1 MTTNKVVQV
10 LTFLLAI
17 STFAVAARADIL
29 YATYDPSNPS
39 VTFPTKV
46 EAMSFSTDQNIYGA
60 EFSPTVTGQVES
72 LTAAIAVNYI
82 GAGQGPT
89 TNEATFQFNLFAG
102 NVVDPFF
109 DTPIDT
115 FSQTINTPGDVITSI
130 TFASALN
137 PVLTA
142 GQMYWLYMGTS
153 PGGAQPLDWGV
164 PSSTGVSGVVDDASS
179 FVGGPAVHIESTTTQ
194 PAFVVNGGGN
204 PNGGN
209 TTPEPGY
216 SILVGFGMVLL
227 SVFRL
232 RMRRKA
238 GVLS

>member
-46 EAMSFSTDQNIYGA
+46 EAMSFATDQNIYGA

-72 LTAAIAVNYI
+72 LTAAIAVNNI
-82 GAGQGPT
+82 AVGQGPG
-89 TNEATFQFNLFAG
+89 TNQATFQFSLFAG

-115 FSQTINTPGDVITSI
+115 FSQTINTPGDVITSF
-130 TFASALN
+130 TFASTLN

-142 GQMYWLYMGTS
+142 GQMYWIYMGTS
-153 PGGAQPLDWGV
+153 PGGAQPLDWGI
-164 PSSTGVSGVVDDASS
+164 PSSTGVSGVVDNASS
-179 FVGGPAVHIESTTTQ
+179 FVGGPAVHSESTMTQ
-194 PAFVVNGGGN
+194 PAFVINGGS

-209 TTPEPGY
+209 PTPEPSY
-216 SILVGFGMVLL
+216 SILVGFGIVLL
-227 SVFRL
+227 FVFRL
-232 RMRRKA
+232 RMRQKA